1 MLASQNELLEKLMA
15 RLEASDAAL
24 ALANKQIAELTAAAA
39 AQPAKRKRGR
49 PKKPKPLTVV
59 ETPPEEPTE

>member
-1 MLASQNELLEKLMA
+1 MLAPQNELLEKLMA

-24 ALANKQIAELTAAAA
+24 KLANEKIAELTA

-49 PKKPKPLTVV
+49 PRKQPVA
-59 ETPPEEPTE
+59 ETPAVQPEAEAKPE